1 MKFEEYKRFDAM
13 GLKMLIDKKEVSA
26 KELLEVSSLRIE
38 EANPVINA
46 VVRTRFNQADK
57 EVKYLNSEGPLHGV
71 PFLAKNIS
79 QAIKGEI
86 LSSGSA
92 LLNAHIKTRDS
103 YYIEKIRQT
112 GCQLLGHT
120 NTPEF
125 GLKNITEPAY
135 YGPTR
140 HPMNINHSP
149 GGSSGGAASA
159 VLSGMVPLAGA
170 SDGGGSIR
178 IPAGFTGLIGLK
190 PTRGRTPV
198 GPGALRQWQGASIDF
213 VISKTVRDTALL
225 LDQLQVY
232 QREAAFHVPLYKGKY
247 TDLIYHPIKK
257 RLKIAYTTQSPVGTP
272 VSPKAKEAVLKMVK
286 TLTELGHDVE
296 EKEAPI
302 NGVDL
307 MYHYYVM
314 NAGEMNKVILQLE
327 NGLKKQITKGELD
340 PFTYALHETGKR
352 ITAADYSISLD
363 GWDEASHVMHRFH
376 EMYDLYLTPT
386 NALHA
391 PEIGE
396 LAPTQSMLR
405 QIDNISQLDKKS
417 QLALI
422 YDMFLPSLTYT
433 PFTQLANLTGQ
444 PAISIPVALSEKNLP
459 LGCQFMAPKGREDLL
474 LRLSFQLE
482 QSTTWLTPTI
492 GIANDQCHVK

>member
-1 MKFEEYKRFDAM
+1 MKFEEYKMFDAM

-26 KELLEVSSLRIE
+26 NELLEVSSFRIE
-38 EANPVINA
+38 EANPIVNA

-57 EVKYLNSEGPLHGV
+57 EVKSLNSEGPLYGV

-79 QAIKGEI
+79 QAIKGEV
-86 LSSGSA
+86 LSAGSA
-92 LLNAHIKTRDS
+92 LLNDHIKTRDS
-103 YYIEKIRQT
+103 NYIEKIRHT

-140 HPMNINHSP
+140 HPMNINHSS

-198 GPGALRQWQGASIDF
+198 GPGVGRQWQGASIDF
-213 VISKTVRDTALL
+213 VISKTMRDTALML
-225 LDQLQVY
+225 EQLQVF
-232 QREAAFHVPLYKGKY
+232 QREAAFHVPLYENNY
-247 TDLIYHPIKK
+247 TALVNHPIRQK
-257 RLKIAYTTQSPVGTP
+257 LKIAYTTASPVGTP
-272 VSPKAKEAVLKMVK
+272 VSPKAKEAVLKIVK

-296 EKEAPI
+296 EKEPSI

-327 NGLKKQITKGELD
+327 QGLKKKITKDELD
-340 PFTYALHETGKR
+340 PFTYALNETGKH

-363 GWDEASHVMHRFH
+363 GWDQASQVMHHFH
-376 EMYDLYLTPT
+376 ETYDLYLTPT
-386 NALHA
+386 NANHA

-396 LAPTQSMLR
+396 LVPVQSMLR
-405 QIDNISQLDKKS
+405 RINNISQLDKKS

-444 PAISIPVALSEKNLP
+444 PAISIPVELSEKNLP

-474 LRLSFQLE
+474 LRLCFQLE
-482 QSTTWLTPTI
+482 QSAAWLAPTI
-492 GIANDQCHVK
+492 GITRD